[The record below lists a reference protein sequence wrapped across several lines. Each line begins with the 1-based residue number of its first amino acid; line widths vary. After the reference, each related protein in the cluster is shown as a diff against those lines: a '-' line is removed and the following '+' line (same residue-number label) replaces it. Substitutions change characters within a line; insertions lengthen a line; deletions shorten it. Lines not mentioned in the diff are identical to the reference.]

1 MKKFTFV
8 KIAKISLLS
17 ALVVS
22 GISWSKNPTSKD
34 ATNKS
39 LITINSFTFSDLN
52 QNGKLDKYEDTRL
65 PMNDR
70 IQDLISKMTDD
81 EKASMLIGIGMP
93 GFDMLTLKFTTT
105 GFQGKVPGAAGGTF
119 EIKRLGIPSVTV
131 SDGPAGVRI
140 KPTRVNST
148 ATFYGTAFPVGTA
161 LASTW
166 NTELINN
173 VGKAMGNEV
182 KEYGIDVL
190 LGPGM
195 NIHRNP
201 LCGRNFE
208 YYSEDPLLTGKISA
222 AIVNGIQSNGVGTSV
237 KHFAANN
244 QERNRMG
251 INAHV
256 SERAMREIYL
266 RGFEITVK
274 EAQPW
279 TVMSSYNSINGTF
292 TSARKDL
299 LTTVLRDEWGF
310 KGLVMTDWFGGYNRF
325 EGPNSPYPANYV
337 SDVTAQLSA
346 GNDLLMPGTP
356 SQKQA
361 ILDNMKSG
369 KLPAAVVNKD
379 LTRVLELVMRSPT
392 MNNYKYSDKPNLKGN
407 AEVTRQAAAEGAVL
421 LKNDNNA
428 LPLSSK
434 STQLAVFGITS
445 YDFISGGTGS
455 GDVNEA
461 YTISLIDGLTNADSK
476 SLANSELNKIN
487 LKNNSAGDLSKE
499 KNTPKKPIISYT
511 IDKEL
516 EAAYQP
522 YVVEQKA
529 KEMERRQ
536 KNGGLLATPKRI
548 SELELSKDIIAN
560 KANTSET
567 ALITIGRNAG
577 EGADRN
583 VEEDFN
589 LAADEVNLINNVSEA
604 FHAKGKKVVV
614 ILNIGGVIETAS
626 WRDKVDA
633 ILLTWQPGQEGGN
646 SVADVLSGKVTP
658 SGKLTMT
665 FPMKYEDTP
674 SAKNWIGT
682 PAENPTSV
690 NYEEGIYVGYR
701 YFNTFNV
708 KPSYEFG
715 YGMSY
720 TSFDVSG
727 LKLSATTFANKMTAT
742 VTVKNTGKAAGKEVV
757 QLYLSAPSKNTDKPS
772 SELKAFAKT
781 KLLQPGESQTITL
794 TLNPKDLASFV
805 TAKNAWI
812 AEAGAYKVAIG
823 TSTLNIKQT
832 ANFSLSKE
840 LVVEKTNSSFAEDVK
855 FLDLKH

>member
-1 MKKFTFV
+1 MKKTAFS

-17 ALVVS
+17 VLVAS
-22 GISWSKNPTSKD
+22 GISWNKNPENNEPSNTPK
-34 ATNKS
+34 
-39 LITINSFTFSDLN
+39 ITINGFTFSDLN

-70 IQDLISKMTDD
+70 IKDLISKMTDD

-93 GFDMLTLKFTTT
+93 GFDTTTFKFTTD

-131 SDGPAGVRI
+131 ADGPAGLRI
-140 KPTRVNST
+140 NPKRNKDANSYY
-148 ATFYGTAFPVGTA
+148 ATAFPVGTS

-182 KEYGIDVL
+182 KEYGVDVL

-222 AIVNGIQSNGVGTSV
+222 AIVNGIQSNGVGTSA

-251 INAHV
+251 INEHI
-256 SERAMREIYL
+256 SERALREIYL
-266 RGFEITVK
+266 RGFEITVR

-279 TVMSSYNSINGTF
+279 TIMSSYNLINGVY
-292 TSARKDL
+292 TSASKDL

-310 KGLVMTDWFGGYNRF
+310 KGLVMTDWFGGYDGFGGTNSPF
-325 EGPNSPYPANYV
+325 SPNSV
-337 SDVTAQLSA
+337 SDVTKQLSA
-346 GNDLLMPGTP
+346 GNDLLMPGLP

-369 KLPAAVVNKD
+369 KLTTAAVNTN

-392 MNNYKYSDKPNLKGN
+392 MNNYKYSDKPSLTAH
-407 AEVTRQAAAEGAVL
+407 AEITRQAAAEGTIL
-421 LKNDNNA
+421 LKNDDNT
-428 LPLSSK
+428 LPFTSK
-434 STQLAVFGITS
+434 KAPLAVFGVTS

-461 YTISLIDGLTNADSK
+461 YTISLLDGLTNAGFAID
-476 SLANSELNKIN
+476 SELERVYK
-487 LKNNSAGDLSKE
+487 
-499 KNTPKKPIISYT
+499 
-511 IDKEL
+511 
-516 EAAYQP
+516 P
-522 YVVEQKA
+522 YVADQKA
-529 KEMERRQ
+529 KEMDRRE

-548 SELELSKDIIAN
+548 VELELNKEIIAN
-560 KANTSET
+560 KANSSEV

-577 EGADRN
+577 ENADRN

-589 LAADEVNLINNVSEA
+589 LAADEVALINTISEA

-614 ILNIGGVIETAS
+614 VLNIGGVIETSS
-626 WRDKVDA
+626 WKNKVDA
-633 ILLTWQPGQEGGN
+633 ILLPWQPGQEGGN
-646 SVADVLSGKVTP
+646 SVADVFSGKVTP

-665 FPMKYEDTP
+665 FPVKYEETP

-690 NYEEGIYVGYR
+690 TYEEGVYVGYR
-701 YFNTFNV
+701 YFNTFNL

-715 YGMSY
+715 YGLSY
-720 TSFDVSG
+720 TNFDYSDI
-727 LKLSATTFANKMTAT
+727 KLSGKTFADKLTAT
-742 VTVKNTGKAAGKEVV
+742 VTIKNTGKTAGKEVV

-781 KLLQPGESQTITL
+781 KVLQPGESQTITL

-812 AEAGAYKVAIG
+812 AEAGTYNVAVG
-823 TSTLNIKQT
+823 TSSLNIKKT
-832 ANFSLSKE
+832 ASFSLDKE
-840 LVVEKTNSSFAEDVK
+840 LVVEKTNSSFAADIQFSE
-855 FLDLKH
+855 LKN

>member
-1 MKKFTFV
+1 MKKTAFS

-22 GISWSKNPTSKD
+22 GISWNKNPENNEPSNTPK
-34 ATNKS
+34 
-39 LITINSFTFSDLN
+39 ITINGFTFSDLN

-70 IQDLISKMTDD
+70 IKDLISKMTDD

-93 GFDMLTLKFTTT
+93 GFDTTTFKFTTD

-131 SDGPAGVRI
+131 ADGPAGLRI
-140 KPTRVNST
+140 NPKRNKDANSYY
-148 ATFYGTAFPVGTA
+148 ATAFPVGTS

-182 KEYGIDVL
+182 KEYGVDVL

-222 AIVNGIQSNGVGTSV
+222 AIVNGIQSNGVGTSA

-251 INAHV
+251 INEHI
-256 SERAMREIYL
+256 SERALREIYL
-266 RGFEITVK
+266 RGFEITVR

-279 TVMSSYNSINGTF
+279 TIMSSYNLINGVY
-292 TSARKDL
+292 TSASKDL

-310 KGLVMTDWFGGYNRF
+310 KGLVMTDWFGGYDGFGGTNSPF
-325 EGPNSPYPANYV
+325 SPNSV
-337 SDVTAQLSA
+337 SDVTTQLSA
-346 GNDLLMPGTP
+346 GNDLLMPGLP

-369 KLPAAVVNKD
+369 KLTTAAVNTN

-392 MNNYKYSDKPNLKGN
+392 MNNYKYSDKPSLTAH
-407 AEVTRQAAAEGAVL
+407 AEITRQAAAEGTIL
-421 LKNDNNA
+421 LKNDDNT
-428 LPLSSK
+428 LPFTSK
-434 STQLAVFGITS
+434 KAPLAVFGVTS

-461 YTISLIDGLTNADSK
+461 YTISLLDGLTNAGFAID
-476 SLANSELNKIN
+476 SELERVYK
-487 LKNNSAGDLSKE
+487 
-499 KNTPKKPIISYT
+499 
-511 IDKEL
+511 
-516 EAAYQP
+516 P
-522 YVVEQKA
+522 YVADQKA
-529 KEMERRQ
+529 KEMDRRE

-548 SELELSKDIIAN
+548 VELELNKEIIAN
-560 KANTSET
+560 KANSSEV

-577 EGADRN
+577 ENADRN

-589 LAADEVNLINNVSEA
+589 LAADEVALINTISEA

-614 ILNIGGVIETAS
+614 VLNIGGVIETSS
-626 WRDKVDA
+626 WKNKVDA
-633 ILLTWQPGQEGGN
+633 ILLPWQPGQEGGN
-646 SVADVLSGKVTP
+646 SVADVFSGKVTP

-665 FPMKYEDTP
+665 FPVKYEETP

-690 NYEEGIYVGYR
+690 TYEEGVYVGYR
-701 YFNTFNV
+701 YFNTFNL

-715 YGMSY
+715 YGLSY
-720 TSFDVSG
+720 TNFDYSEV
-727 LKLSATTFANKMTAT
+727 KLSGKTFADKLTAT
-742 VTVKNTGKAAGKEVV
+742 VTIKNTGKTAGKDVV

-781 KLLQPGESQTITL
+781 KVLQPGESQTITL
-794 TLNPKDLASFV
+794 TINPKDLASFV

-812 AEAGAYKVAIG
+812 AEAGTYNVAIG
-823 TSTLNIKQT
+823 TSSLNIKQT
-832 ANFSLSKE
+832 ASFSLAKE
-840 LVVEKTNSSFAEDVK
+840 LVVEKTNSSFAADIQ
-855 FLDLKH
+855 FSDLKN